1 MKASKPN
8 NQSSVFI
15 PNRSTIQER
24 EEEKNKT
31 PQQSSISGFG
41 ADMDTGRMTKYA
53 GDAQGNLVSQEV
65 MPSSEQVFQQ
75 YGNLI
80 QQGNQRRQKEAV
92 EAQRKKMLSDA
103 HLGSAL
109 VYTKQNKGFMP
120 TDVTEA
126 LSAQLGMPIVGGNFT
141 QNGDFVI
148 YGRKQLQS
156 PNGMVSGERIE
167 PIAVASPE
175 MQYGLLKRTGLGQS
189 MQQEIFDK
197 LSTRF
202 TEQQLKDRGITNPSA
217 LSQKDALAL
226 VDAQMKERKGMFD
239 MRTSQI
245 NNLMAQRKALM
256 EEGNPNNQKT
266 IAAIDQQIGLLNQM
280 NGAATGVSEFA
291 RALGVTGLGGIGG
304 GATDGNN
311 PNGYESTSALES
323 SGGRVFNPEDTV
335 ESNGKTVKR
344 VQHNPESGEYIVNT
358 KHEQSD
364 GSYSFKVS
372 KDKAH
377 LGEKWVTFVDNDGK
391 VKQRLREEN
400 DGFTEQHED
409 GLYMKVK
416 NKKGKTIDVFAPVGK
431 VIKTEFGNKLVS
443 GEKGNY
449 TLVDTDEK
457 PDWTV
462 AEAIMRNWANRD
474 TEKPRDI
481 KKSNE
486 SLYENA
492 AKNKYKE
499 EHPTMSAFAE
509 MSASLDG
516 SLPPLGTDI
525 RVGTAEGG
533 KKKFGTKKRSR
544 ANRGSRG
551 PTGGIISAQRL
562 IDELVAEKI
571 GVSVDEVRKGREI
584 VESKKPKK
592 DLSAYE
598 ESLKKHADE
607 LEVIRQKNVKSW
619 KTRDS
624 YRDQYQKTLK
634 ADRNKAKE
642 LAVNILLDQDLSDE
656 YRKQF
661 EDQFKK
667 DFTLEEF
674 AYEIQRRAN
683 KDKFDKKIK
692 PILDKYPLDGR

>member
-1 MKASKPN
+1 MKVNKPN

-15 PNRSTIQER
+15 PTRSTIQER

-31 PQQSSISGFG
+31 PQRSSISGFG
-41 ADMDTGRMTKYA
+41 ADMTTGRLTEYA
-53 GDAQGNLVSQEV
+53 GDGQGNLVSRDI

-92 EAQRKKMLSDA
+92 EAQRRKSLSDA
-103 HLGSAL
+103 ALGSAL

-120 TDVTEA
+120 TDITEA

-148 YGRKQLQS
+148 YGRKQLRS
-156 PNGMVSGERIE
+156 ANGMVSGERIE

-189 MQQEIFDK
+189 MQQEIYDK

-202 TEQQLKDRGITNPSA
+202 TEQQLNDRGITNPSA

-226 VDAQMKERKGMFD
+226 ADAQMKQRRGEFD

-311 PNGYESTSALES
+311 PNGYESTSSLES

-335 ESNGKTVKR
+335 ESNGRTVKR

-358 KHEQSD
+358 KHRQKD
-364 GSYSFKVS
+364 GSYSIKVS

-377 LGEKWVTFVDNDGK
+377 LGEKWVTFVDVDGK
-391 VKQRLREEN
+391 VKQRLR
-400 DGFTEQHED
+400 DKDGGFTEQHED

-416 NKKGKTIDVFAPVGK
+416 KQDGKTVDLFVPVGK
-431 VIKTEFGNKLVS
+431 VVKTAFGNKVVA
-443 GEKGNY
+443 GEKGEY

-457 PDWTV
+457 PNWT
-462 AEAIMRNWANRD
+462 AREGITANWANRD
-474 TEKPRDI
+474 TEKRRKSVDKPKTDETFMELGRKIWRERNPSTSPMGVEIEPR
-481 KKSNE
+481 
-486 SLYENA
+486 
-492 AKNKYKE
+492 KE
-499 EHPTMSAFAE
+499 E
-509 MSASLDG
+509 LIK
-516 SLPPLGTDI
+516 LGKEHYE
-525 RVGTAEGG
+525 R
-533 KKKFGTKKRSR
+533 KRAQSKSSW
-544 ANRGSRG
+544 GSRRRG
-551 PTGGIISAQRL
+551 GTGAVLKANQKLDEVVAAAAGI
-562 IDELVAEKI
+562 
-571 GVSVDEVRKGREI
+571 SVDEA
-584 VESKKPKK
+584 KKN
-592 DLSAYE
+592 S
-598 ESLKKHADE
+598 
-607 LEVIRQKNVKSW
+607 
-619 KTRDS
+619 
-624 YRDQYQKTLK
+624 
-634 ADRNKAKE
+634 
-642 LAVNILLDQDLSDE
+642 
-656 YRKQF
+656 
-661 EDQFKK
+661 
-667 DFTLEEF
+667 
-674 AYEIQRRAN
+674 
-683 KDKFDKKIK
+683 
-692 PILDKYPLDGR
+692 

>member
-15 PNRSTIQER
+15 PNRSTIRER

-41 ADMDTGRMTKYA
+41 ADMDTGRMMKYA

-75 YGNLI
+75 FGNLI
-80 QQGNQRRQKEAV
+80 QKGNQRRQKEAV
-92 EAQRKKMLSDA
+92 EAQRRKSLSDA
-103 HLGSAL
+103 ALGSAL
-109 VYTKQNKGFMP
+109 VYARQNKGFVP
-120 TDVTEA
+120 TDITEA

-202 TEQQLKDRGITNPSA
+202 TEQQLNDRGITNPSA

-226 VDAQMKERKGMFD
+226 ADAQMKERKGLFD
-239 MRTSQI
+239 MRASQI
-245 NNLMAQRKALM
+245 NSLMAQRKALVD
-256 EEGNPNNQKT
+256 EGNPNNQKT

-280 NGAATGVSEFA
+280 NGAATGVPEVA
-291 RALGVTGLGGIGG
+291 RALGVKMLGGIGTEG
-304 GATDGNN
+304 SGQSGYKQISQEEI
-311 PNGYESTSALES
+311 NGVRILSDT
-323 SGGRVFNPEDTV
+323 DTV
-335 ESNGKTVKR
+335 ESNGSIKPK
-344 VQHNPESGEYIVNT
+344 VQEITGTGEFIVNT
-358 KHEQSD
+358 KHKQKD

-377 LGEKWVTFVDNDGK
+377 LDEKWVTYVDADGK
-391 VKQRLREEN
+391 VKQRLRN
-400 DGFTEQHED
+400 KDDDFTEQHED

-416 NKKGKTIDVFAPVGK
+416 RQDGKTVDVFAPVGK

-474 TEKPRDI
+474 TEKQRNI

-509 MSASLDG
+509 MSATLDG

-551 PTGGIISAQRL
+551 PTGGIISAQRF
-562 IDELVAEKI
+562 IDELVAEKM
-571 GVSVDEVRKGREI
+571 GVSVDEVRKGSEI